1 MLQTTTKGEIFVLD
15 DDAATRQ
22 TLSAALQEEGYDVIC
37 FLDGASL
44 LSAARACVPAC
55 IFLEVS
61 IPRKSGLHVLKKLR
75 AENYNV
81 PVFVISGRADIPTAV
96 DAIRSG
102 ALEFIE
108 KPFISTDIIPLVRQ
122 AIGTPPLREDDNSNK
137 LPVQFS
143 GCKSLTRREQEV
155 LTLVATGASNKEAA
169 RQLRLSTRT
178 IEDHRANIMKKAGVR
193 NAAELIRQIYSEGR
207 RS

>member
-1 MLQTTTKGEIFVLD
+1 MLRTTTKGEIFVLD

-143 GCKSLTRREQEV
+143 GCESLTRREQEV

>member
-143 GCKSLTRREQEV
+143 GCESLTRREQEV